1 MRRVG
6 HGIRIGKFSRARFD
20 SYRSKDYKKVPIM
33 TIGTNS
39 YFGSD
44 KIIQGLLEQPV
55 VLRRLQDRWSG
66 EDDGRMTP
74 EKFSKSAAPSS
85 KWIAFSD
92 NELAP
97 LLYPNMCRTIGDA
110 YAAFAYVNQ
119 VPEFSPLQ
127 RLAIRG
133 IGSLAM
139 YMAASRVKS
148 TCANVSSRLRVF
160 RQKASRCAHS
170 SCFSDLQKSAE
181 SPMNDGLLTGLF
193 RYSRRRG

>member
-1 MRRVG
+1 LEV
-6 HGIRIGKFSRARFD
+6 KKLSRALFD

-33 TIGTNS
+33 TIGS
-39 YFGSD
+39 KPYFGSD
-44 KIIQGLLEQPV
+44 KIIQGLLEQPSI
-55 VLRRLQDRWSG
+55 LRRLQDRWRG

-92 NELAP
+92 NEFAP

-148 TCANVSSRLRVF
+148 TCVNVSSRLRSSHPIG
-160 RQKASRCAHS
+160 SRCAHS
-170 SCFSDLQKSAE
+170 FRFADLQKSVE
-181 SPMNDGLLTGLF
+181 SPMNDGLLTRLS